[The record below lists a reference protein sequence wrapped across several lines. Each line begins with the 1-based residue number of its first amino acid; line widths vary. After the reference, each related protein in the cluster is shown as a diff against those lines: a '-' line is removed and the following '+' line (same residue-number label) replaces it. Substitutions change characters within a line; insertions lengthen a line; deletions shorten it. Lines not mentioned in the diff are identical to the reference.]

1 MPAFDRAELAAIEAM
16 LGPEVAVA
24 APKTLYGETF
34 GAGGALG
41 VASALAWLRGES
53 VAPLVRG
60 KPRAELRNVL
70 VLAVGLYGNASA
82 VILTA

>member
-1 MPAFDRAELAAIEAM
+1 M
-16 LGPEVAVA
+16 A

-41 VASALAWLRGES
+41 VASALAWFSGTP
-53 VAPLVRG
+53 VGPLVHG
-60 KPRAELRNVL
+60 KPPAQLRNVL

-82 VILTA
+82 VILSA